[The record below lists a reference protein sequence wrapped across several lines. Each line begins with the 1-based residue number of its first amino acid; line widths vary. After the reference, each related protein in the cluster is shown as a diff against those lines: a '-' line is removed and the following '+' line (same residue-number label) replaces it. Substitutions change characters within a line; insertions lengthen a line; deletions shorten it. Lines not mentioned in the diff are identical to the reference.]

1 VKARLMMRDLRD
13 EWDRGFQA
21 GLRGEVGKTAIVTQS
36 NVLAWTAAMRG
47 AFDAG
52 QRAGWSER
60 ERIVGLLSADQVTDA
75 VLAMITARGG
85 AS

>member
-1 VKARLMMRDLRD
+1 MMSDLRKRWD
-13 EWDRGFQA
+13 EGFQA
-21 GLRGEVGKTAIVTQS
+21 GLRGEVGKVPISCPSPA
-36 NVLAWTAAMRG
+36 LAWQAAMQG